1 MDKRIAED
9 VTREALDRL
18 LIAEVI
24 ARSSLHY
31 DRGELDR
38 FEALFSDNAH
48 FEITPAPSAMAG
60 PLRGREAIGAAFR
73 ARYAIVSQI
82 GTRSHVVTNLMFDEL
97 TPDRAR
103 TRCYL
108 IGISSD
114 RKGSV
119 EVQATGQYQDE
130 FVKEDGEWLF
140 SARRLHLD
148 LDEAPA

>member
-1 MDKRIAED
+1 MAATIPED

-31 DRGELDR
+31 DQGELDR
-38 FEALFSDNAH
+38 FEALFSDDAR
-48 FEITPAPSAMAG
+48 FEIVPAPSAMAG
-60 PLRGREAIGAAFR
+60 PLRGREAIGRAFR
-73 ARYAIVSQI
+73 ERYAVVSQI
-82 GTRSHVVTNLMFDEL
+82 GARSHVLTNLVFDEL

-108 IGISSD
+108 TGISSD
-114 RKGSV
+114 RKSSV
-119 EVQATGQYQDE
+119 EVQATGLYHDE